1 MDGNGFLYSLK
12 ASLITQTE
20 KTYLT
25 AIKRSL
31 PNGYFVQ
38 PQINLASIIT
48 KNSDSRFQNE
58 LYRNVD
64 ACVFDLAYKPI
75 VIIEINDSTHNS
87 YNRRERDIKVKNI
100 CEEAGIKVI
109 TLWTKFGVNQEY
121 ISKVVNEAIRE
132 APNFI
137 RICHS
142 QKNTTKTDNI
152 NNNCSQINI
161 SDNLSFDTSNQPIIK
176 EQIERSADNIKDV
189 DSSNNACYIA
199 TAVYGSYDCSNVWVL
214 RRFRDYKL
222 AKNTFGRI
230 FIKMYYMISPKLLK
244 LFGNKTWFIS
254 FWRKRLDNL
263 VFKLK
268 NKGYSDKP
276 YQDKY

>member
-1 MDGNGFLYSLK
+1 MDSNGFLYSLK
-12 ASLITQTE
+12 GSLITQTE
-20 KTYLT
+20 KSYLT

-31 PNGYFVQ
+31 PSGYFVQ

-48 KNSDSRFQNE
+48 KNDDSRFQNE

-121 ISKVVNEAIRE
+121 ITKVVNEAIRE

-142 QKNTTKTDNI
+142 QKNSSSAES
-152 NNNCSQINI
+152 NNNPEIGTRKTAYSN
-161 SDNLSFDTSNQPIIK
+161 NSNQPIFK
-176 EQIERSADNIKDV
+176 EHTDYNTDKHTK
-189 DSSNNACYIA
+189 DSSLSNACYIA
-199 TAVYGSYDCSNVWVL
+199 TAVYGSYDCSDVWVL

-222 AKNTFGRI
+222 AQSVLGRI
-230 FIKMYYMISPKLLK
+230 FIKTYYAISPKLLK
-244 LFGNKTWFIS
+244 LFGNKTWFIA
-254 FWRKRLDNL
+254 FWRKRLDSL
-263 VFKLK
+263 ILKLK
-268 NKGYSDKP
+268 REGYSDEP
-276 YQDKY
+276 YQDLY